1 MMKEYHVLRIL
12 FVAVMSTSSSA
23 RIENCPP
30 LPLCASL
37 HHNTGE
43 QALSFAF
50 PPITA
55 VQRHA
60 PHQVPHQN
68 LETQRQIYIGQHI

>member
-30 LPLCASL
+30 LPQVHCLSMHLYTVIQENKPSL
-37 HHNTGE
+37 LPFLPLLQCKDMHHTKSLNRTLKLRGK
-43 QALSFAF
+43 L
-50 PPITA
+50 I
-55 VQRHA
+55 
-60 PHQVPHQN
+60 
-68 LETQRQIYIGQHI
+68 